1 MHCILKQFLFEHQQR
16 CKDANI
22 FSAYLRTFNLMK
34 KLFTALLLIL
44 TYSTQAQKPAH
55 IKFTPTKFY
64 SEFSSANAPV
74 LTIRPG
80 DTIHTWTV
88 DCNGFDSL
96 NHKRTDGDAVNPLT
110 GPFYVEGAQPGDVLK
125 VKLVYLGF
133 SRNTA
138 FSSLSFHERSL
149 PAAEHAPFS
158 KPTPVI
164 WNLNLTKNIASPAM
178 QSTRLKNFTVN
189 IHPFLG
195 CLGVAPAGNPFPTTD
210 SGPFGGNMDFTAV
223 TTGATVYLPVFH
235 QGALLTL
242 GDGHAAQGDGEL
254 NWDAIETSL
263 NVAFIVQLIKKP
275 TVALQNPRVENRD
288 YIMAVGADS
297 SLDVA
302 LKIATSNLL
311 QWVQQLYHLTNEEAT
326 QVIGSSVEYK
336 IAEIVD
342 PKTEI
347 VAMIKKSS
355 LAKIGK

>member
-1 MHCILKQFLFEHQQR
+1 
-16 CKDANI
+16 
-22 FSAYLRTFNLMK
+22 MK
-34 KLFTALLLIL
+34 KYLIPALVAVCCHAL
-44 TYSTQAQKPAH
+44 AQKPAAVTF
-55 IKFTPTKFY
+55 KPAKYF

-80 DTIHTWTV
+80 DTIYTSTV

-96 NHKRTDGDAVNPLT
+96 GHKLTDGDAVNPLT
-110 GPFYVEGAQPGDVLK
+110 GPFYVQGAQPGDVLK
-125 VKLVYLGF
+125 VAIVNLSF

-149 PAAEHAPFS
+149 PAADYAPFS
-158 KPTPVI
+158 KAVPVT
-164 WNLNLTKNIASPAM
+164 WNLNVKNMTASPAM
-178 QSTRLKNFTVN
+178 NSGKLKKFTVK

-195 CLGVAPAGNPFPTTD
+195 CVGVAPAGKPFPTTD

-223 TTGATVYLPVFH
+223 TTGATVYLPVSH
-235 QGALLTL
+235 PGALLTL

-263 NVAFIVQLIKKP
+263 NVAFTVQLVKNP
-275 TVALQNPRVENRD
+275 AAVLENPRVENAE

-302 LKIATSNLL
+302 LKIANKNLL
-311 QWVQQLYHLTNEEAT
+311 QWIQQQYNLTNEEAT
-326 QVIGSSVEYK
+326 QVLGSSLEYK

-342 PKTEI
+342 PKVEI
-347 VAMIKKSS
+347 IAMLKKST